1 MPIFC
6 LEKFTRHGEVG
17 DEQPRQPLPKTSVH
31 GKSVH
36 FQRGTLCWEGPFQGI
51 DGPDERAM
59 DRQVVKEEEGEGLN
73 GSCENCEASSMTGQ

>member
-1 MPIFC
+1 MNRATSAFAEDFSPWEVCPFP
-6 LEKFTRHGEVG
+6 KRHCAG
-17 DEQPRQPLPKTSVH
+17 
-31 GKSVH
+31 
-36 FQRGTLCWEGPFQGI
+36 RGLFQGI

>member
-1 MPIFC
+1 MVKLAMNSHVSLC
-6 LEKFTRHGEVG
+6 RRLQSMG
-17 DEQPRQPLPKTSVH
+17 SVSIS
-31 GKSVH
+31 KEA
-36 FQRGTLCWEGPFQGI
+36 LCWEGPFQGI